1 MHLVLEMLACSMSCN
16 IQLLQGQLLHTQLSC
31 IHTFSSSPAS
41 PLLLLLPLQQV
52 NKALADGSLQLQD
65 GDVVRLENYVC
76 NKVGDDQLLMV
87 SGLQL
92 LQKSSGNAAANNKD
106 AAGAK
111 PDQQLPSTPLA
122 AVVKQEVKQEPGV
135 GQVTPPAARPVMT
148 PGPTPS
154 PSEE

>member
-1 MHLVLEMLACSMSCN
+1 M
-16 IQLLQGQLLHTQLSC
+16 
-31 IHTFSSSPAS
+31 
-41 PLLLLLPLQQV
+41 QQV
-52 NKALADGSLQLQD
+52 SKALAEGALQLQD
-65 GDVVRLENYVC
+65 NDVVRLENYVC

-92 LQKSSGNAAANNKD
+92 LQRSGNANAAANKD

-122 AVVKQEVKQEPGV
+122 AAVKQEVKQEPGV
-135 GQVTPPAARPVMT
+135 DQVTPAATRPMMT